1 MNTRTVYVPTADGTA
16 LATDVRLPDGTRPV
30 PAVLIRTPYGREAHR
45 AELRGW
51 SAHGFAALAQDVRGR
66 HGSPGEWHPYRGH
79 EETDGAAT
87 VAWVRAQAWSNG
99 EVVAAGASYAA
110 YCALVTALAAPEAAC
125 DAGPEADLYDFHRD
139 GATDNLR
146 RDGAPGDLHGDDGV
160 PDAVIAAVP
169 ALGLTE
175 TAREPGGPERLWA
188 RAGWWAAHGDRRD
201 SDPDALA
208 RALADDPRLL
218 EHLPV
223 ARLAERLAVSLGREL
238 PSWPGLWAD
247 RARGRLVALG
257 SSARLPLLAVG
268 GTRDPF
274 AEDTVALWRGWGGP
288 SRLLLGPWGH
298 RLTADP
304 AAPARARVNLGALYV
319 RWARA
324 ALAGR
329 LEPTRHGAIAL
340 GDSGRWHST
349 RLRSAP
355 RPASTQDATP
365 QDATAQQGTE
375 WWPEA
380 ESRWP
385 FDSPTGLRLLHGAEF
400 NADPDRPVRSD
411 DLAVPAEG
419 ERADRCLLLSPPL
432 PRPLD
437 LAGAAVARINVTADT
452 PCADWAVRLTA
463 LDPTGRADPLAFG
476 IVRRNGPPGEA
487 ADISVPL
494 GTLGR
499 RLPAGTRLRAEIA
512 GHHFPAHAR
521 NPHTGEDPVTATRL
535 APSRRTV
542 NPRGSA
548 LHLPVVA
555 RRRYVEPAPE
565 ICR

>member
-51 SAHGFAALAQDVRGR
+51 AAHGFAALAQDVRGR
-66 HGSPGEWHPYRGH
+66 HGSPGEWHPYQDH

-99 EVVAAGASYAA
+99 EVVAVGASYAA
-110 YCALVTALAAPEAAC
+110 YCALVTALATPEAAC
-125 DAGPEADLYDFHRD
+125 DAGPEADLDDFHRD

-223 ARLAERLAVSLGREL
+223 ARLAERLAVRLGREL

-257 SSARLPLLAVG
+257 STARLPLLAVG

-349 RLRSAP
+349 RLRSTP

-365 QDATAQQGTE
+365 QDATAQEGAE
-375 WWPEA
+375 WRPEA
-380 ESRWP
+380 ESRWS
-385 FDSPTGLRLLHGAEF
+385 FGSPTGLRLLHGAEF